1 MTRHTA
7 KTVKIKEVKF
17 TQLLLINALCFT
29 IVITLLNS
37 LSIEP
42 NLLDFQF
49 YLLFLLVL
57 SFIYKPFGLFI
68 IKGLKRTFLFTKRLF
83 VKNKKYLFIEE
94 IDQLDGKEFKH
105 FLKAVFEKEG
115 YRTEFTQSSLDYG
128 ADLILT
134 KGRKKYVVQ
143 AKRRNST
150 VGIKAIQEIVASVK
164 QYNATGAIVVTN
176 HYFTSSAKRLAKS
189 NNVQLIDRDTLTN
202 LLNGSNKKYR
212 LATALSLI
220 LNK

>member
-17 TQLLLINALCFT
+17 TQLLLISALCFT
-29 IVITLLNS
+29 IVISLLNS

-68 IKGLKRTFLFTKRLF
+68 IKGLKHTLLFIKSLF
-83 VKNKKYLFIEE
+83 VKNKKNLVIEE
-94 IDQLDGKEFKH
+94 IDRLDGKEFEQ
-105 FLKAVFEKEG
+105 FLKVVFEKEG
-115 YRTEFTQSSLDYG
+115 YRAEITQASFDYG
-128 ADLILT
+128 TDLILT

-143 AKRRNST
+143 AKRRNSK
-150 VGIKAIQEIVASVK
+150 VGIRAIQEIVASIK

-176 HYFTSSAKRLAKS
+176 HFFTASAKRLAKT
-189 NNVQLIDRDTLTN
+189 NDVELIDRDTLIK

-212 LATALSLI
+212 FATALSLI